1 MAKNG
6 LELGQRVEIFS
17 KKYRILNDLL
27 LNPKEVLGTCKFI
40 KNEGSQFVNIDLE
53 TGEGDYDGVEVLV
66 YSEGQED
73 LIFLKVTE
81 QSEEE
86 INALNLG
93 YQEVIDF
100 DTLLIGYHGMRKAD
114 RNQVEPNKHRFVFV
128 VDKLKKVGGSQPK
141 QEQKQEQKPEQ
152 KQEHKG

>member
-6 LELGQRVEIFS
+6 LELGNRVEIFS
-17 KKYRILNDLL
+17 KKYRTLNDLL

-40 KNEGSQFVNIDLE
+40 KNEGAQFVNIDLE

-73 LIFLKVTE
+73 VIFLKVTE

-86 INALNLG
+86 INALSFG
-93 YQEVIDF
+93 YQEVVDF
-100 DTLLIGYHGMRKAD
+100 DTLLIAYHGMRKAD

-128 VDKLKKVGGSQPK
+128 VDKLKKVGGTQSK
-141 QEQKQEQKPEQ
+141 QEQKQEQK
-152 KQEHKG
+152 QEHKG

>member
-6 LELGQRVEIFS
+6 LELGPRVEIFS
-17 KKYRILNDLL
+17 KKYRVLNDLL
-27 LNPKEVLGTCKFI
+27 LNEKEVLDTCKFI
-40 KNEGSQFVNIDLE
+40 RNEGAQFVNVNLE

-93 YQEVIDF
+93 YQEAIDF
-100 DTLLIGYHGMRKAD
+100 DTLLVAYHGMRKAD

-128 VDKLKKVGGSQPK
+128 VDKLKKVSGQV
-141 QEQKQEQKPEQ
+141 KPQEQ
-152 KQEHKG
+152 KQEHKQEHKG

>member
-1 MAKNG
+1 MVKNG
-6 LELGQRVEIFS
+6 LELGKRVEILS
-17 KKYRILNDLL
+17 KKYRTLNDLL

-40 KNEGSQFVNIDLE
+40 KNEGAQFVNINLE

-73 LIFLKVTE
+73 VIFLKVTE

-86 INALNLG
+86 INALNFG
-93 YQEVIDF
+93 YQEVVDF
-100 DTLLIGYHGMRKAD
+100 DTLLIAYHGMRKAD

-128 VDKLKKVGGSQPK
+128 VDKLKKVGGSQTK
-141 QEQKQEQKPEQ
+141 QEQKQEQK
-152 KQEHKG
+152 QEHKG

>member
-1 MAKNG
+1 M
-6 LELGQRVEIFS
+6 
-17 KKYRILNDLL
+17 NDLL
-27 LNPKEVLGTCKFI
+27 LNPKEILGTCKFI
-40 KNEGSQFVNIDLE
+40 KNEGAQFVNVDLE

-73 LIFLKVTE
+73 TVFLKVTE

-93 YQEVIDF
+93 YQEAIDF
-100 DTLLIGYHGMRKAD
+100 DTLLVAYHGMRKAD
-114 RNQVEPNKHRFVFV
+114 RNQSRAEQSTVSFFV
-128 VDKLKKVGGSQPK
+128 VDKLKKSWWSQPK
-141 QEQKQEQKPEQ
+141 QEQKHDQ

>member
-6 LELGQRVEIFS
+6 LELGNRVEIFS

-27 LNPKEVLGTCKFI
+27 LNPKEILGTCKFI
-40 KNEGSQFVNIDLE
+40 KNEGAQFVNVDLE

-73 LIFLKVTE
+73 TVFLKVTE

-93 YQEVIDF
+93 YQEAIDF
-100 DTLLIGYHGMRKAD
+100 DTLLVAYHGMRKAD
-114 RNQVEPNKHRFVFV
+114 RNQVEPTSTVSFLLLIN
-128 VDKLKKVGGSQPK
+128 LKKLVEVNLNK
-141 QEQKQEQKPEQ
+141 NRNMIKNKNI
-152 KQEHKG
+152 KDKF

>member
-6 LELGQRVEIFS
+6 LELGNRVEIFS

-40 KNEGSQFVNIDLE
+40 KNEGAQFVNIDLE

-73 LIFLKVTE
+73 VIFLKVTE

-86 INALNLG
+86 INALNFC
-93 YQEVIDF
+93 YQEDVDF
-100 DTLLIGYHGMRKAD
+100 DTLLIAYHGMRKAD

-128 VDKLKKVGGSQPK
+128 VDKLKKVGGTQSK
-141 QEQKQEQKPEQ
+141 QEQKQEQK
-152 KQEHKG
+152 QEHKG

>member
-6 LELGQRVEIFS
+6 LELGNRVEIFS
-17 KKYRILNDLL
+17 KKYRTLNDLL

-40 KNEGSQFVNIDLE
+40 KNEGAQFVNIDLE

-73 LIFLKVTE
+73 VIFLKVTE

-86 INALNLG
+86 INALNFG
-93 YQEVIDF
+93 YQEVVDF
-100 DTLLIGYHGMRKAD
+100 DTLLIAYHGMRKAD

-128 VDKLKKVGGSQPK
+128 VDKLKKVGGSQTK
-141 QEQKQEQKPEQ
+141 QEKKQEQ

>member
-6 LELGQRVEIFS
+6 LELGPRVEIFS
-17 KKYRILNDLL
+17 KKYRVLNDLL
-27 LNPKEVLGTCKFI
+27 LNEKEVLDTCKFI
-40 KNEGSQFVNIDLE
+40 KNEGAQFVNVNLE

-93 YQEVIDF
+93 YQEAIDF
-100 DTLLIGYHGMRKAD
+100 DTLLVAYHGMRKAD

-128 VDKLKKVGGSQPK
+128 VDKLKKVSGQV
-141 QEQKQEQKPEQ
+141 KPQEQ
-152 KQEHKG
+152 KQEHKQEHKG

>member
-6 LELGQRVEIFS
+6 LELGNRVEIFS
-17 KKYRILNDLL
+17 KKYRTLNDLL

-40 KNEGSQFVNIDLE
+40 KNEGAQFVNIDLE

-73 LIFLKVTE
+73 VIFLKVTE

-86 INALNLG
+86 INALNFG
-93 YQEVIDF
+93 YQEVVDF
-100 DTLLIGYHGMRKAD
+100 ETLLIAYHGMRKAD

-128 VDKLKKVGGSQPK
+128 VDKLKKVGGSQTK
-141 QEQKQEQKPEQ
+141 QEQKQEQK
-152 KQEHKG
+152 QEHKG

>member
-6 LELGQRVEIFS
+6 LELGNRVEIFS
-17 KKYRILNDLL
+17 KKYRTLNDLL

-40 KNEGSQFVNIDLE
+40 KNEGAQFVNIDLE

-73 LIFLKVTE
+73 VIFLKVTE

-86 INALNLG
+86 INALNFG
-93 YQEVIDF
+93 YQEVVDF
-100 DTLLIGYHGMRKAD
+100 DNLLIAYHGMRKAD

-128 VDKLKKVGGSQPK
+128 VDKLKKVGVSQPK
-141 QEQKQEQKPEQ
+141 QEQKQEQK
-152 KQEHKG
+152 QEHKG

>member
-6 LELGQRVEIFS
+6 LELGNRVEIFS

-27 LNPKEVLGTCKFI
+27 LNPKEVLGACKFV
-40 KNEGSQFVNIDLE
+40 KNEGAQFVNVDLE

-73 LIFLKVTE
+73 VIFLKVTE

-86 INALNLG
+86 INALNFG
-93 YQEVIDF
+93 YQEVVDF
-100 DTLLIGYHGMRKAD
+100 DTLLIAYHGMRKAD

-128 VDKLKKVGGSQPK
+128 VDKLKKVGGTQSK
-141 QEQKQEQKPEQ
+141 QEQKQEQK
-152 KQEHKG
+152 QEHKG

>member
-6 LELGQRVEIFS
+6 LELGNRVEIFS
-17 KKYRILNDLL
+17 KKYRTLNDLL

-40 KNEGSQFVNIDLE
+40 KNEGAQFVNIDLE

-66 YSEGQED
+66 YSESQED
-73 LIFLKVTE
+73 VIFLKVTE

-86 INALNLG
+86 INALSFG
-93 YQEVIDF
+93 YQEVVDF
-100 DTLLIGYHGMRKAD
+100 DTLLIAYHGMRKSD

-128 VDKLKKVGGSQPK
+128 VDKLKKVGGTQSK
-141 QEQKQEQKPEQ
+141 QEQKQEQKQ

>member
-1 MAKNG
+1 MVKNG
-6 LELGQRVEIFS
+6 LELGNRVEIFS
-17 KKYRILNDLL
+17 KKYRTLNDLL

-40 KNEGSQFVNIDLE
+40 KNEGAQFVNIDLE

-73 LIFLKVTE
+73 VIFLKVTE

-86 INALNLG
+86 INALNFG
-93 YQEVIDF
+93 YQEVVDF
-100 DTLLIGYHGMRKAD
+100 DTLLIAYHGMRKAD
-114 RNQVEPNKHRFVFV
+114 RNQVEPNKHRFAFV

-141 QEQKQEQKPEQ
+141 QEQKQEQK
-152 KQEHKG
+152 QEHKG

>member
-6 LELGQRVEIFS
+6 LELGNRVEIFS
-17 KKYRILNDLL
+17 KKYRTLNDLL

-40 KNEGSQFVNIDLE
+40 KNEGAQFVNIDLE

-73 LIFLKVTE
+73 VIFLKVTE

-93 YQEVIDF
+93 YQEVVDF
-100 DTLLIGYHGMRKAD
+100 DTLLIAYHGMRKAD

-128 VDKLKKVGGSQPK
+128 VDKLKKVGGTQS
-141 QEQKQEQKPEQ
+141 KPEQ

>member
-6 LELGQRVEIFS
+6 LELGNRVEIFS
-17 KKYRILNDLL
+17 KKYRTLNDLL

-40 KNEGSQFVNIDLE
+40 KNEGAQFVNIDLE

-73 LIFLKVTE
+73 VIFLKVTE

-86 INALNLG
+86 INALNFG
-93 YQEVIDF
+93 YQEVVDF
-100 DTLLIGYHGMRKAD
+100 DTLLIAYHGMRKAD

-128 VDKLKKVGGSQPK
+128 VDKLKKVGGSQTK
-141 QEQKQEQKPEQ
+141 KEQKQEQ

>member
-6 LELGQRVEIFS
+6 LELGNRVEIFS
-17 KKYRILNDLL
+17 KKYRTLNDLL

-40 KNEGSQFVNIDLE
+40 KNEGAQFVNIDLE

-73 LIFLKVTE
+73 VIFLKVTE

-86 INALNLG
+86 INALSFG
-93 YQEVIDF
+93 YQEVVDF
-100 DTLLIGYHGMRKAD
+100 DTLLIAYHGMRKAD

-128 VDKLKKVGGSQPK
+128 VDKLKKVGGTQSK
-141 QEQKQEQKPEQ
+141 QEQ

>member
-6 LELGQRVEIFS
+6 LELGNRVEIFS

-27 LNPKEVLGTCKFI
+27 LNPKEVLGACKFV
-40 KNEGSQFVNIDLE
+40 KNEGAQFVNVDLE

-73 LIFLKVTE
+73 TVFLKVTE
-81 QSEEE
+81 QSAEE
-86 INALNLG
+86 IDALNLG
-93 YQEVIDF
+93 YQEGIDF
-100 DTLLIGYHGMRKAD
+100 DTLLIAYHGMRKAD

-128 VDKLKKVGGSQPK
+128 VDKLKKVGGQPK
-141 QEQKQEQKPEQ
+141 QNQKQEQN
-152 KQEHKG
+152 QEHKG

>member
-27 LNPKEVLGTCKFI
+27 LNPKEILGTCKFI
-40 KNEGSQFVNIDLE
+40 KS
-53 TGEGDYDGVEVLV
+53 EGDYDGVEVLV

-73 LIFLKVTE
+73 TVFLKVTE
-81 QSEEE
+81 QSAEE
-86 INALNLG
+86 IDALKLG
-93 YQEVIDF
+93 YQEAIDF
-100 DTLLIGYHGMRKAD
+100 DTLLVAYHGMRKAD

-128 VDKLKKVGGSQPK
+128 VDKLRKVGGSQPK
-141 QEQKQEQKPEQ
+141 QEQKHEQ

>member
-6 LELGQRVEIFS
+6 LELGNRVEIFS
-17 KKYRILNDLL
+17 KKYRTLNDLL

-40 KNEGSQFVNIDLE
+40 KNEGAQFVNIDLE

-73 LIFLKVTE
+73 VIFLKVTE

-86 INALNLG
+86 INALNFG
-93 YQEVIDF
+93 YQEVVDF
-100 DTLLIGYHGMRKAD
+100 DTLLIAYHGMRKAD

-128 VDKLKKVGGSQPK
+128 VDKLKKVGGTQSK
-141 QEQKQEQKPEQ
+141 QEQKQEQK
-152 KQEHKG
+152 QEHKG

>member
-6 LELGQRVEIFS
+6 LELGNRVEIFS
-17 KKYRILNDLL
+17 KKYRTLNDLL

-40 KNEGSQFVNIDLE
+40 KNEGAQFVNIVLE

-73 LIFLKVTE
+73 VIFLKVSE

-86 INALNLG
+86 INALNFG
-93 YQEVIDF
+93 YQEVVDF
-100 DTLLIGYHGMRKAD
+100 DTLLIAYHGMRKAD

-141 QEQKQEQKPEQ
+141 QEQKQEQK
-152 KQEHKG
+152 QEHKG

>member
-27 LNPKEVLGTCKFI
+27 LNPKEILGTCKFI
-40 KNEGSQFVNIDLE
+40 KNEGAQFVNVDLE

-73 LIFLKVTE
+73 TVFLKVTE

-93 YQEVIDF
+93 YQEAIDF
-100 DTLLIGYHGMRKAD
+100 DTLLVAYHGMRKAD
-114 RNQVEPNKHRFVFV
+114 RNQIEPNKHRFVFV
-128 VDKLKKVGGSQPK
+128 VDKLKKVSGSQPK
-141 QEQKQEQKPEQ
+141 QEQKHEQ

>member
-6 LELGQRVEIFS
+6 LELGNRVEIFS
-17 KKYRILNDLL
+17 KKYRVLNDLL
-27 LNPKEVLGTCKFI
+27 MNPKEVLGTCKFI
-40 KNEGSQFVNIDLE
+40 KNEGAQFVNVNVE

-86 INALNLG
+86 INAMNFG
-93 YQEVIDF
+93 YQEAVDF
-100 DTLLIGYHGMRKAD
+100 DTLLIAYHGMRKAE

-128 VDKLKKVGGSQPK
+128 VDKLKKVGGQPK
-141 QEQKQEQKPEQ
+141 QEHKQEQ

>member
-6 LELGQRVEIFS
+6 LELGNRVEIFS
-17 KKYRILNDLL
+17 KKYRTLNDLL

-40 KNEGSQFVNIDLE
+40 KNEGAQFVNIDLE

-73 LIFLKVTE
+73 VIFLKVTE

-86 INALNLG
+86 INALSFG
-93 YQEVIDF
+93 YQEVVDF
-100 DTLLIGYHGMRKAD
+100 DTLLIAYHGMRKAD

-128 VDKLKKVGGSQPK
+128 VDKLKKVGGSQTK
-141 QEQKQEQKPEQ
+141 QEQKQEQK
-152 KQEHKG
+152 QEHKG

>member
-1 MAKNG
+1 MAKHG
-6 LELGQRVEIFS
+6 LELGNRVEIFS
-17 KKYRILNDLL
+17 KKYRVLNDLL
-27 LNPKEVLGTCKFI
+27 MNPKEVLGACKFI
-40 KNEGSQFVNIDLE
+40 KNEGAQFVNVNVE

-86 INALNLG
+86 INAMNFG
-93 YQEVIDF
+93 YQEAVDF
-100 DTLLIGYHGMRKAD
+100 DTLLIAYHGMRKVD

-128 VDKLKKVGGSQPK
+128 VDKLKKVGVSQPK
-141 QEQKQEQKPEQ
+141 QEHKQEQ

>member
-6 LELGQRVEIFS
+6 LELGNRVEIFS

-27 LNPKEVLGTCKFI
+27 LNPKEILGTCKFI
-40 KNEGSQFVNIDLE
+40 KNEGAQFVNVDLE

-73 LIFLKVTE
+73 TVFLKVTE
-81 QSEEE
+81 QSEE

-93 YQEVIDF
+93 YQEAIGF
-100 DTLLIGYHGMRKAD
+100 DTLLVAYHGMRKAD

-141 QEQKQEQKPEQ
+141 QEQKHEQ